1 MQQVSATPLTKIE
14 TPRGAELCGRWR
26 VGARAVWY
34 GMAALAL
41 AWLSASIPAYLF
53 SLGVVT
59 TGERA
64 AVNLL
69 GSLLYFSPSPLFEFW
84 MDVAVMFTSLGASVL
99 SLALAFLLFYR
110 KPNDAMALLVS
121 FTLLL
126 YGVIMTGPAEFLLDY
141 LAHASSLAIA
151 AQGVLWVPFEILFF
165 VFPNGVFVPRWTR
178 WLALLLLPYSIVLAY
193 QAFASNNLPSTDFSA
208 FMLLYTAISL
218 AAPLALIYRYVRA
231 ADRLQRLQIKWV
243 GLGITLLCLSGTVVP
258 MVLVFLARQA
268 ATVPGDF
275 GFGTLAFIFLGR
287 LAWWAGLFAL
297 PSCFT
302 IAILGYRLFDIDL
315 ILNRAFVYGALTALV
330 IGMYIVVVGGLGAL
344 FQSGSNLFIA
354 LLATGL
360 IAVIFQPLRER
371 LQRAVN
377 RLMYG
382 ERDDPY
388 AVLSRLGARLEA
400 TLAPDALLPALVE
413 TVAQALKLPYV
424 AIEIRNARKG
434 IRTEWGQFA
443 LASTLVT
450 FPLVYQHETIGA
462 LVVAPRAGDEI
473 LSTADRHL
481 LETIANQAALAA
493 HTVTLTS
500 ALQHSRER
508 LVAAREEERRR
519 IRRDL
524 HDGLGPAL
532 AGITL
537 KLDAAR
543 NHLPPNADASAQL
556 LKELRAQAQSAITDI
571 RRLVYDLRPP
581 TLDELGLADSLREY
595 ATCMSSADL
604 TVSVSL
610 PDALPP
616 LSAAVEVAAYRIT
629 TEALTNVVRHAHARH
644 CHLTLRAHDA
654 LELEIRDDGVGLP
667 QEYRA
672 GVGLTSMRER
682 AAELGGTC
690 RIANARGGGT
700 CVIARLPIT
709 RDL

>member
-1 MQQVSATPLTKIE
+1 MGQVSARPLTEIE
-14 TPRGAELCGRWR
+14 TSRGAELHGRWR
-26 VGARAVWY
+26 VVARAAWY
-34 GMAALAL
+34 GIAALAL
-41 AWLSASIPAYLF
+41 AWLFASIPAYLF

-69 GSLLYFSPSPLFEFW
+69 GSLLLFSPSPSFEFW
-84 MDVAVMFTSLGASVL
+84 MDVAVMFTSLGASAL
-99 SLALAFLLFYR
+99 SLALAFLLFRR

-141 LAHASSLAIA
+141 LAHASSLAIV

-193 QAFASNNLPSTDFSA
+193 QAFVSNNMPSTDFSA
-208 FMLLYTAISL
+208 FMLVYTAISL

-231 ADRLQRLQIKWV
+231 SDRIQRLQIKWV
-243 GLGITLLCLSGTVVP
+243 GLGITLLFLSGTVVP
-258 MVLVFLARQA
+258 MVLVLLARQA
-268 ATVPGDF
+268 AVPGDL

-297 PSCFT
+297 PLCFT
-302 IAILGYRLFDIDL
+302 VAILGYRLFDIDL
-315 ILNRAFVYGALTALV
+315 IINRAFVYGALTALV
-330 IGMYIVVVGGLGAL
+330 VGMYILVVGGLGAL
-344 FQSGSNLFIA
+344 LQTGSNLFIA

-360 IAVIFQPLRER
+360 IAVTFQPLRER

-388 AVLSRLGARLEA
+388 AVVSRLGARLEA
-400 TLAPDALLPALVE
+400 ALAPDALLPTLAE

-424 AIEIRNARKG
+424 AIEISDELKG
-434 IRTEWGQFA
+434 MRTEWGQ
-443 LASTLVT
+443 LASPSTLVT
-450 FPLVYQHETIGA
+450 FPLVYQHERIGA
-462 LVVAPRAGDEI
+462 LMVAPRAGDEI
-473 LSTADRHL
+473 LSDADRHL
-481 LETIANQAALAA
+481 LKTIANQAALAA
-493 HTVTLTS
+493 HAVTLTS

-556 LKELRAQAQSAITDI
+556 LKELRAQTQSAIADI

-581 TLDELGLADSLREY
+581 MLDELGIAGTLREY
-595 ATCMSSADL
+595 ATRMSSANL
-604 TVSVSL
+604 SVSVII

-616 LSAAVEVAAYRIT
+616 LSAAVEVAAYRIA

-644 CHLTLRAHDA
+644 CQLTLRAHDA
-654 LELEIRDDGVGLP
+654 LYLEIRDDGVGLSD
-667 QEYRA
+667 EYHA

-690 RIANARGGGT
+690 LVENTLGGGT
-700 CVIARLPIT
+700 RVLARLPIA